1 MSTEVPSTFF
11 FAPEPKLSLPCV
23 TVPIKLS
30 SKKKNGKGPT
40 LREQQVAYWSK
51 RDPVKGFETLTL
63 CLFRLDLIRF
73 VAKDIRKILFDLIVV
88 CDPPF
93 FKTNER
99 KKFRLNHDLVFDR
112 CINIPKGTLNCVHIS
127 LIVRGR
133 DCARY
138 RLAFSFT
145 DKNLADFII
154 RTENSLSK
162 SKSEEL
168 YPNFKKSVIEN
179 RNSLGWSLFYDF
191 TVTDMTDVLGEVFVG
206 EYNKTDKISLLKH
219 SWCNNHK
226 VCLSRPTFVETG
238 KIVDFP
244 IRLVITGLVNI
255 KPPRRGPDKPFSN
268 WSRLAYRLDV

>member
-1 MSTEVPSTFF
+1 MATEVPLSFF

-51 RDPVKGFETLTL
+51 RDPVEGFKTLTL

-73 VAKDIRKILFDLIVV
+73 VPKDIRKILFDLIVV

-93 FKTNER
+93 FKTNKM

-112 CINIPKGTLNCVHIS
+112 CINIPAGILKCVHIS
-127 LIVRGR
+127 EMKHGSDYAKYKVSFL
-133 DCARY
+133 
-138 RLAFSFT
+138 FT
-145 DKNLADFII
+145 DKKLADFIM
-154 RTENSLSK
+154 RTEKSLSK
-162 SKSEEL
+162 IKKEEL
-168 YPNFKKSVIEN
+168 YPDFKKSVMEN
-179 RNSLGWSLFYDF
+179 RNSLGWTLFYDF
-191 TVTDMTDVLGEVFVG
+191 SVCDADPRYTCS
-206 EYNKTDKISLLKH
+206 NKISLLKH
-219 SWCNNHK
+219 TWCNNHK

-255 KPPRRGPDKPFSN
+255 KPPQRGPDKPVSN
-268 WSRLAYRLDV
+268 WSRLAYRLDVL